1 MRKILPILFI
11 TSSLFSQAQHGPQ
24 IKMEVPNLLPMA
36 EIVLKDVPDIWEA
49 GDVAAPQPEGEYIWN
64 KRGIDSLKKA
74 QFFKNYKTT
83 PNLYDEGKDKY
94 LELPSDLTPDT
105 IEQFLGID
113 RTAGVPNDNHMAI
126 SNAGMIVTV
135 VNSWVTVL
143 SEDGDFLMTKSLT
156 AIVLGAL
163 GRLDRTYDPKVIYDP
178 AANRFILT
186 FLQGTTSN
194 DTRIIVGF
202 SKTEDP
208 TGAWNFYQLEGNPFG
223 GEYWS
228 DYPIIAQNEEDFFV
242 TINILRDNSSWQEG
256 FTQSLIWQVN
266 KDDGYRGEEL
276 RNILWADIQFGAKSV
291 WSICPVQPAE
301 GATEKDLF
309 LLSVR
314 PADSLNDTLFV
325 HHISNTVSS
334 GKAAYSLKVLKTPKP
349 YGLPPSALQPVQ
361 GFMLQTNDCRVLSGM
376 YHQGRVQYVQTTAIP
391 NSLRSG
397 VFHGL
402 IDDVYRN
409 AEVHAEYIYSDSAD
423 FGYPSIA
430 FSGTKDDPQSSLITF
445 SHTSE
450 NSYPG
455 TSVVAFNR
463 INYGALIYSPVLRVK
478 EGEGIINSFIPEDD
492 QERWGDYT
500 QVQRRYNAPGE
511 MWVCGSFGNDR
522 NLNGTWI
529 SALKVKGPLNPIV
542 QDGIKA
548 FPVPANESVTIS
560 FDAGNGDRPLNT
572 EVNLFATD
580 GQLIKQYGTRAL
592 QNINQKLV
600 LNLSGVQPGMYF
612 IEVKF
617 PGSHKP
623 ERLVRKLIIE

>member
-1 MRKILPILFI
+1 MGSTLFAA
-11 TSSLFSQAQHGPQ
+11 AQVGPQ
-24 IKMEVPNLLPMA
+24 IKMEVQGIEPIG
-36 EIVLKDVPDIWEA
+36 EIVLKDVPDAWVTSNA
-49 GDVAAPQPEGEYIWN
+49 VAPRPHGAYQWR
-64 KRGIDSLKKA
+64 KSAMDSLKKVHY
-74 QFFKNYKTT
+74 QKKYKTT
-83 PNLYDEGKDKY
+83 PAYHDEGGDQY
-94 LELPSDLTPDT
+94 QEQSADLLPDT
-105 IEQFLGID
+105 VEQFLGID

-126 SNAGMIVTV
+126 SNSGVIVNV
-135 VNSWVTVL
+135 VNSWVTIL
-143 SEDGDFLMTKSLT
+143 SEDGKFLMTKSLT
-156 AIVLGAL
+156 AIVQGAL

-194 DTRIIVGF
+194 DTRIIIGF
-202 SKTEDP
+202 SKTDDP
-208 TGAWNFYQLEGNPFG
+208 TASWNFYQLEGNPFG

-266 KDDGYRGEEL
+266 KEDGYQGAEL
-276 RNILWADIQFGAKSV
+276 RNILWADIRFGAKPV

-301 GATEKDLF
+301 GATEKDMF

-314 PADSLNDTLFV
+314 PADRMNDSLFM
-325 HHISNTVSS
+325 HYISNTVAS
-334 GKAAYSLKVLKTPKP
+334 GKARYSLKVLKTPKT
-349 YGLPPSALQPVQ
+349 YGLPPSALQPAA

-376 YHQGRVQYVQTTAIP
+376 YHEGRIQYVQTTAVP

-397 VFHGL
+397 IFHGMV
-402 IDDVYRN
+402 DDVYTKP
-409 AEVHAEYIYSDSAD
+409 EIHAEYIYSDTAD
-423 FGYPSIA
+423 YGYPSIA
-430 FSGTKDDPQSSLITF
+430 FAGTSDDEQSSLITF

-450 NSYPG
+450 NAFPG

-463 INYGALIYSPVLRVK
+463 INYGAKIYSPVARIK
-478 EGEGIINSFIPEDD
+478 EGEGLINSFIPQDD

-511 MWVCGSFGNDR
+511 MWVCGSFGNKS

-542 QDGIKA
+542 RNGINA
-548 FPVPANESVTIS
+548 FPVPAGESVTLT
-560 FDAGNGDRPLNT
+560 FDAGNGNKTLQT
-572 EVNLFATD
+572 EINLFSTD
-580 GQLIKQYGTRAL
+580 GRLVKNYGSRIL
-592 QNINQKLV
+592 KNINQKLV
-600 LNLSGVQPGMYF
+600 LNLSDVQPGMYF

-617 PGSHKP
+617 PGSHQP
-623 ERLVRKLIIE
+623 ERLVRKLVVD